1 MLEKMSMKNRYDEQ
15 NKKIVEIRDIN
26 NNYKEELADK
36 VKAMTSELERMSQ

>member
-1 MLEKMSMKNRYDEQ
+1 MKNRYDEQ

>member
-36 VKAMTSELERMSQ
+36 VKSMTSELQRMSE